1 MRAERIVSH
10 QLFGNVLGKFRIE
23 SAADI
28 NARQFPML
36 SFPVPFQFLAFQFQ
50 LGRFRIGL

>member
-36 SFPVPFQFLAFQFQ
+36 SLPVPFQFLAFQFQ